1 MNLEKPTILHL
12 GDPIEFNKELYDQI
26 TKEFT
31 VIRPSLEERQ
41 RNAFLKALE
50 EKKWGDFQGVFR
62 PFWNTGGEM
71 GRWDAELIP
80 LLPSSLKVYG
90 SAGAGYDWMDVDI
103 LAEHGEAT
111 DLNSPRLASSEAVAD
126 MAIFHIISVFRNMQW
141 SMDGARSGDPTL
153 WLEAHQN
160 TAFTAHNPQTQILGI
175 IGLGNIGYAIAQKAY
190 ACFGMKIYY
199 QDIHRKPIE
208 QEQAIGASY
217 CATLDELIA
226 VADCIVLATPFSGSK
241 LITKETL
248 AKFKRGGKF
257 VNIARGTLVD
267 EAGLVDA
274 LKSGHLSAAGL
285 DVHENEPNV
294 NQELIKMRNVTLTS
308 HTAGGAAETQI
319 GFERLAMENV
329 QRVLTGQD
337 PLTPVNKHL
346 IKN

>member
-1 MNLEKPTILHL
+1 MNSEKPIILHL
-12 GDPIEFNKELYDQI
+12 GDPIEFNKELYAQI
-26 TKEFT
+26 ANDFT
-31 VIRPSLEERQ
+31 VIRPSIEERQ
-41 RNAFLKALE
+41 RDAFLKALK
-50 EKKWGDFQGVFR
+50 EKKWGAFQGVFR

-103 LAEHGEAT
+103 LAEHGIIYCNGAQ
-111 DLNSPRLASSEAVAD
+111 ASSEAVAD

-141 SMDGARSGDPTL
+141 SMDGARSGDPAL

-175 IGLGNIGYAIAQKAY
+175 IGLGNIGYTIARKAY

-199 QDIHRKPIE
+199 QDIYRKSNE

-217 CATLDELIA
+217 CATLDELLA
-226 VADCIVLATPFSGSK
+226 AADCIVLATPFGGSK
-241 LITKETL
+241 LITKDTL
-248 AKFKRGGKF
+248 AKFKKGSKF

-267 EAGLVDA
+267 EAALVDA

-294 NQELIKMRNVTLTS
+294 NKDLIKMQNVTLTS

-329 QRVLTGQD
+329 QRVLTGQE